1 MTGQTAGTVENP
13 VGCLFIVAAPS
24 GGGKTSLV
32 QQLIANLDQIEISV
46 SHTTRP
52 KRPGEAE
59 GEDYLFVSPQEF
71 QRMIEADAFVEHAQV
86 FDHQYGT
93 STEQIS
99 GRLQQGIDLVL
110 DIDWQGAQ
118 QIKRVFPEAVKV
130 FILPPSLDV
139 LRERLVKRQQDNEQ
153 VIARRMQCAQ
163 DEMQHVT
170 EFDYV
175 IVNDRFDKAALEL
188 ATIVLAERLRLMRQV
203 VKQRKL
209 LSFLLAPQ

>member
-1 MTGQTAGTVENP
+1 MAGQAALAIENP

-32 QQLIANLDQIEISV
+32 QQLIANLDQIDISV

-52 KRPGEAE
+52 KRPGEVE
-59 GEDYLFVSPQEF
+59 GVDYFFVNPETF
-71 QRMIEADAFVEHAQV
+71 QCMIEGNAFVEHAQV

-93 STEQIS
+93 SIEQITR
-99 GRLQQGIDLVL
+99 RLQQGLDLVL

-118 QIKRVFPEAVKV
+118 QIKRVFPHVVKI

-139 LRERLVKRQQDNEQ
+139 LRERLEKRQQDNEH

-163 DEMQHVT
+163 EEMRHVS

-175 IVNDRFDKAALEL
+175 IVNDNFDKAAQEL
-188 ATIVLAERLRLMRQV
+188 ATIVMAERLRFMRQSI
-203 VKQRKL
+203 KQRKL